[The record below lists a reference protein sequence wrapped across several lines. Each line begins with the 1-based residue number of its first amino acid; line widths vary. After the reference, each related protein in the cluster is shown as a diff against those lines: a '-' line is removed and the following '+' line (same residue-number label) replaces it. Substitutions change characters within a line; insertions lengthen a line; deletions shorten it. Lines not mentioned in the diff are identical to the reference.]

1 MAEGECG
8 QRCDSCKRRSGWRFL
23 RDRKGYSFPLR
34 TDASGRTHVYN
45 SVPLDLTHAFPEVLA
60 TGVSALRLDLETVRA
75 NSAAAIV
82 ARVRQTLQDVLAGRE
97 PARTERSTVTSGHF
111 FRGVK

>member
-1 MAEGECG
+1 MRCPRCWRPEC
-8 QRCDSCKRRSGWRFL
+8 RR
-23 RDRKGYSFPLR
+23 
-34 TDASGRTHVYN
+34 
-45 SVPLDLTHAFPEVLA
+45 
-60 TGVSALRLDLETVRA
+60 LRLDLETVRA

-97 PARTERSTVTSGHF
+97 PSRAERSAVTSGHF